1 MLIKKIIPFIL
12 FLFTSV
18 NYVSAHCPLC
28 TAGALVAAGGAA
40 YFGVS
45 NIIIGLFIG
54 AFAVSIGWWV
64 SRLIKKR
71 YIPYQRFIII
81 ALSFIT
87 TVIPLLSTLKEFY
100 PLYISMAGDYGSL
113 LNRTYLINL
122 FLVGSIIGGIMV
134 SLTPFVSKLITKLRK
149 GKVLPFQG
157 IIITLL
163 ALIIVGIVIQLV
175 T

>member
-1 MLIKKIIPFIL
+1 MIIKKILTPLIL
-12 FLFTSV
+12 FLFTNV

-45 NIIIGLFIG
+45 NLIIGLFIG

-64 SRLIKKR
+64 SKLIKKQ
-71 YIPYQRFIII
+71 YIPYQRLIII

-87 TVIPLLSTLKEFY
+87 TVLPLLSTLKEFY
-100 PLYISMAGDYGSL
+100 PWYISIIGGYGSL

-122 FLVGSIIGGIMV
+122 FLIGSIIGGVIV
-134 SLTPFVSKLITKLRK
+134 LLTPFISNLITKLRK
-149 GKVLPFQG
+149 GRILPFQ
-157 IIITLL
+157 
-163 ALIIVGIVIQLV
+163 AVIQWV
-175 T
+175 I